1 MTETPMNAYCHCSAI
16 RLDGQVCNKRCL
28 TVWGGRCPRHRKS
41 NFVLCKGCGQR
52 GTQSQY
58 GFCSANK
65 ECRYKSMY
73 QSRINNLNKKS
84 ADSIQAVLNELESSH
99 DSSTVSTE
107 EQ

>member
-1 MTETPMNAYCHCSAI
+1 MSAYCFCSAYQ
-16 RLDGQVCNKRCL
+16 LNGQICNKKCL
-28 TVWGGRCPRHRKS
+28 SIYGGKCPKHRKC

-65 ECRYKSMY
+65 ECRYKAVY

-84 ADSIQAVLNELESSH
+84 ADSIQAVPNELESSN
-99 DSSTVSTE
+99 SE